1 MKIRLLGTGTSTGVP
16 ELACSCEVCTSCDAR
31 DSRLR
36 TSAIVEVNGKNILI
50 DCGPDFRTQMLR
62 CSYKKIDALL
72 LTHHHYDHI
81 AGIDDLRP
89 FCRSGA
95 IDIYADEDTI
105 EHVRGFFPYCF
116 AENKYPGVA
125 NLEVHGRMPILGY
138 RIGEFAY
145 ITDMSYITPEELDAL
160 KGVKLLVINALRF
173 SKPHRTHQ
181 TVLEALRIVEF
192 LKPERTFFTHIMHH
206 IGLHA
211 KIEKVLP
218 EGVFLGYDNMEI
230 EL

>member
-1 MKIRLLGTGTSTGVP
+1 M
-16 ELACSCEVCTSCDAR
+16 
-31 DSRLR
+31 
-36 TSAIVEVNGKNILI
+36 
-50 DCGPDFRTQMLR
+50 
-62 CSYKKIDALL
+62 
-72 LTHHHYDHI
+72 
-81 AGIDDLRP
+81 
-89 FCRSGA
+89 
-95 IDIYADEDTI
+95 
-105 EHVRGFFPYCF
+105 
-116 AENKYPGVA
+116 
-125 NLEVHGRMPILGY
+125 
-138 RIGEFAY
+138 
-145 ITDMSYITPEELDAL
+145 
-160 KGVKLLVINALRF
+160 INALRF